1 MESHGWGLLALDL
14 DGTLLDDNLAVN
26 PRDRAALERARAG
39 GVEVTLL
46 TGRMLPSVWPYLSE
60 LQITAPVVLYNG
72 ALIHDPRLG
81 QQTVLGRLPPKL
93 AAQLLG
99 LARHHPVGAQL
110 YIGSE
115 ILIAEETPAQRSF
128 LDREGLSAREVGDL
142 ADAVSGEPIKLLFIG
157 EPSVLDD
164 LERRWGPLVAGEARL
179 VRSQTNYLECLAPN
193 VNKGVALKVVA
204 RTLNTSIESVIA
216 VGDQPND
223 VEMIAE
229 AGLGV
234 AVANA
239 HEACR
244 AAADVVLDRTN
255 NEAAVEEVVERFL
268 KLG

>member
-1 MESHGWGLLALDL
+1 MHPQRRWPILPTIQGVALKVVARTLNTSIESVIAVGDQPNDVEMIAEAGL
-14 DGTLLDDNLAVN
+14 GVAVAN
-26 PRDRAALERARAG
+26 AHEACRAAAD
-39 GVEVTLL
+39 
-46 TGRMLPSVWPYLSE
+46 
-60 LQITAPVVLYNG
+60 VVLDRTNNE
-72 ALIHDPRLG
+72 AVR
-81 QQTVLGRLPPKL
+81 L
-93 AAQLLG
+93 AAHKP
-99 LARHHPVGAQL
+99 R
-110 YIGSE
+110 
-115 ILIAEETPAQRSF
+115 F
-128 LDREGLSAREVGDL
+128 AREVGDL